1 MIKTSNTLMSDK
13 ITDTQITEESVITY
27 DSLIN
32 VAEKKNCLRLWVCSN
47 YHLTSHNISR
57 NLTFILQ
64 SCIKATIAIGLFNY
78 ALSFEKKERKKQA

>member
-32 VAEKKNCLRLWVCSN
+32 VAEKKL
-47 YHLTSHNISR
+47 
-57 NLTFILQ
+57 FKILGMQ
-64 SCIKATIAIGLFNY
+64 
-78 ALSFEKKERKKQA
+78 